1 MPRND
6 DVTGRQS
13 GPQGD
18 TARNLTRRLTRDE
31 SAFGLDALARTLDEA
46 ALNMSVLAIDGA
58 QEAVGCLTPRDA
70 AEATRRL
77 ADQVSGQMKGLEA
90 ALAEVVR
97 LAPR

>member
-6 DVTGRQS
+6 DATGRHT
-13 GPQGD
+13 GPQGE
-18 TARNLTRRLTRDE
+18 TVRGHTRRLIRDE
-31 SAFGLDALARTLDEA
+31 SAFGLEALARTLDEA
-46 ALNMSVLAIDGA
+46 ALNMSLLAIDGA
-58 QEAVGCLTPRDA
+58 QEAAGNLTPRDA